1 MASQRKRSECPKAEG
16 NREAKLEDATG
27 QDEWNID
34 SVLKELGEGGEGN
47 EKQGKT
53 KKSKSKKSKKN
64 NQRQTDSTSKNL
76 PLLKV
81 TNNAE
86 AGSKIETKDSSE
98 DGDCGRKIENVD
110 LKCVEE
116 AATTDEVVSQNEAGS
131 GQEKELRLDNDLVSF
146 PDPLAFGSEL
156 VNREAKLHDLLE
168 SHIHL
173 VTSKGA
179 EMSQIINKLD
189 NAEEEKSALDKE
201 TEKLDAAAN
210 ELQEKR
216 EQLELRKLSN
226 AKNLRKF
233 GEKKKKLEKYLD
245 KVTSE
250 HQITKEQL
258 ERDIDELK
266 IYIDSNNVEVLNVE
280 KSLDWKNEWLE
291 SIESKIADKK
301 KELECPVCL
310 EVALSRFSFCDLLMI
325 MILFRHK
332 SDHWLP
338 LSLTD

>member
-1 MASQRKRSECPKAEG
+1 MEFSICR
-16 NREAKLEDATG
+16 
-27 QDEWNID
+27 
-34 SVLKELGEGGEGN
+34 EGGEGN
-47 EKQGKT
+47 EEKGKA
-53 KKSKSKKSKKN
+53 KKSKSKKGKKN
-64 NQRQTDSTSKNL
+64 NMRRNVSISKHA
-76 PLLKV
+76 K
-81 TNNAE
+81 E
-86 AGSKIETKDSSE
+86 AKTESMRETKDTSE
-98 DGDCGRKIENVD
+98 HSDSEKKIEDVD
-110 LKCVEE
+110 LKCVE
-116 AATTDEVVSQNEAGS
+116 AATTEEVVSQNEADS

-301 KELECPVCL
+301 KELECPLCL

>member
-1 MASQRKRSECPKAEG
+1 MASQSKRSECPKAEG
-16 NREAKLEDATG
+16 NSEVKLEDATG

-47 EKQGKT
+47 EKKGKT
-53 KKSKSKKSKKN
+53 KKSKSKKGKKKKMK
-64 NQRQTDSTSKNL
+64 QTDSISKNV
-76 PLLKV
+76 PLVRV
-81 TNNAE
+81 TNDAE

-98 DGDCGRKIENVD
+98 HDDCERKIENVD
-110 LKCVEE
+110 LKSVEE
-116 AATTDEVVSQNEAGS
+116 AATTEEVVSQNQAGS
-131 GQEKELRLDNDLVSF
+131 DQEKELRLDNDLLSF

-173 VTSKGA
+173 VESKGA
-179 EMSQIINKLD
+179 EMSHIINKLD
-189 NAEEEKSALDKE
+189 NAEEEKSALEKE

-216 EQLELRKLSN
+216 EQLEFRKLSN
-226 AKNLRKF
+226 AKILRKF
-233 GEKKKKLEKYLD
+233 GEKKEKLEKYLD
-245 KVTSE
+245 KVTNE

-266 IYIDSNNVEVLNVE
+266 IYIDSNNVEVLKVE

-291 SIESKIADKK
+291 SIESKIAAKER
-301 KELECPVCL
+301 ELECPICL
-310 EVALSRFSFCDLLMI
+310 EVGPLVISMRFS
-325 MILFRHK
+325 
-332 SDHWLP
+332 
-338 LSLTD
+338 